1 MRLIPVAKPLLGREE
16 EEAVAAVL
24 RSGWLSQGPRVA
36 EFERLVADYVGAAH
50 AVAVTS
56 CTTALHLALRV
67 AGVAAG
73 DEVIVPSL
81 SFIATANSIRYCGA
95 TPVFCDIDART
106 FNMDPGCIEALI
118 TPRTRALLPVHQ
130 IGLAADLS
138 PLQAIAAKHG
148 LELIDD
154 AACALGAE
162 YRGRRVGSL
171 TRLACFSFHPRKSIT
186 TGEGGMITTSD
197 AELAGAMRRL
207 RTHSMSAPAE
217 ARHAANDVLV
227 ESYDE
232 LGYNYRLTDIQAAIG
247 IVQMTRLPAML
258 ARRRALAERYAR
270 LLAGLP
276 GVLTPVEPEPGQ
288 HTFQS
293 YMVLIEGDR
302 ALLDIMRDLLRKGVT
317 TRRAVM
323 ASHLEPAYR
332 GSALAAPLP
341 VTERV
346 AARGLILPLY
356 PEMTDAEQDVVVEAL
371 RQAIT
376 RAPFP

>member
-1 MRLIPVAKPLLGREE
+1 MRPIPLAKPLLGREE

-36 EFERLVADYVGAAH
+36 EFERIVADYVGAAH

-67 AGVAAG
+67 AGVAPG

-81 SFIATANSIRYCGA
+81 TFIATANAIRYCGA

-106 FNMDPGCIEALI
+106 FNMDPECVEALI

-130 IGLAADLS
+130 IGLAAELS

-148 LELIDD
+148 LEIVDD

-197 AELAGAMRRL
+197 PELAGTMRRL

-232 LGYNYRLTDIQAAIG
+232 LGYNYRMTDIQAAIG
-247 IVQMTRLPAML
+247 IVQMSRLPTIL
-258 ARRRALAERYAR
+258 ARRRALAERYDR

-276 GVLTPVEPEPGQ
+276 GVLAPVEPERGQ

-293 YMVLIEGDR
+293 YMVVIEGER
-302 ALLDIMRDLLRKGVT
+302 PVLEIMRELLRKGVT

-332 GSALAAPLP
+332 GCVLPAPLP

-346 AARGLILPLY
+346 AARGLIVPLY

-376 RAPFP
+376 RSS

>member
-1 MRLIPVAKPLLGREE
+1 MRSIPVAKPFIGREE

-36 EFERLVADYVGAAH
+36 EFERLVAAYVGASH
-50 AVAVTS
+50 AVAVSS
-56 CTTALHLALRV
+56 CTTALHLALQV
-67 AGVAAG
+67 AGVAPG

-81 SFIATANSIRYCGA
+81 TFIATANAIRYCGA
-95 TPVFCDIDART
+95 RPVFCDIDART
-106 FNMDPGCIEALI
+106 YNMDPGCIEALI

-138 PLQAIAAKHG
+138 PLQTIAARHG
-148 LELIDD
+148 LEIVDD

-197 AELAGAMRRL
+197 PELAATMRRL

-217 ARHAANDVLV
+217 ARHAADDVIV
-227 ESYDE
+227 ESYDA

-247 IVQMTRLPAML
+247 IVQMSRLSTML
-258 ARRRALAERYAR
+258 ARRRALAERYGS
-270 LLAGLP
+270 LLAPLA
-276 GVLTPVEPEPGQ
+276 GVLLPVEPEPGQ
-288 HTFQS
+288 HTYQS
-293 YMVLIEGDR
+293 YMVLIEGER
-302 ALLDIMRDLLRKGVT
+302 PIIDIMRGLLRRGVT

-323 ASHLEPAYR
+323 ACHLEPAYR
-332 GSALAAPLP
+332 GWGERASLP

-356 PEMTDAEQDVVVEAL
+356 PEMTHADQDAVVNAL
-371 RQAIT
+371 RQS
-376 RAPFP
+376 F

>member
-1 MRLIPVAKPLLGREE
+1 MRPIPLAKPLLGREE

-36 EFERLVADYVGAAH
+36 EFERIVADYVGAAH

-67 AGVAAG
+67 AGVAPG

-81 SFIATANSIRYCGA
+81 TFIATANAIRYCGA

-106 FNMDPGCIEALI
+106 FNMDPECVEALV

-148 LELIDD
+148 LEIVDD

-197 AELAGAMRRL
+197 PELAGTMRRL

-232 LGYNYRLTDIQAAIG
+232 LGYNYRMTDIQAAIG
-247 IVQMTRLPAML
+247 IVQMSRLPTML
-258 ARRRALAERYAR
+258 ARRRALAERYDR

-276 GVLTPVEPEPGQ
+276 GVLAPVEPERGQ

-293 YMVLIEGDR
+293 YMVVIEGER
-302 ALLDIMRDLLRKGVT
+302 PVLEIMRELLRKGVT

-332 GSALAAPLP
+332 ECALPAPLP

-346 AARGLILPLY
+346 AARGLIVPLY

-376 RAPFP
+376 RSS

>member
-1 MRLIPVAKPLLGREE
+1 MRLIPVAKPMIGREE

-36 EFERLVADYVGAAH
+36 EFERMVGEYVGAAH
-50 AVAVTS
+50 AVAVSS
-56 CTTALHLALRV
+56 CTTALHLALHV
-67 AGVAAG
+67 AGVAPG

-81 SFIATANSIRYCGA
+81 TFIATANAIRYCGA
-95 TPVFCDIDART
+95 RPVFCDIDAGT
-106 FNMDPGCIEALI
+106 FNMDPGCVEALI

-130 IGLAADLS
+130 IGLAADLV
-138 PLQAIAAKHG
+138 PLQAIAARHG
-148 LELIDD
+148 LEVVDD

-197 AELAGAMRRL
+197 PELAGTMRRL

-217 ARHAANDVLV
+217 ARHAANDVIV
-227 ESYDE
+227 ESYDA

-247 IVQMTRLPAML
+247 IVQMRRLPAML
-258 ARRRALAERYAR
+258 ARRRALAERYGS

-276 GVLTPVEPEPGQ
+276 GLLLPVEPEPGQ

-293 YMVLIEGDR
+293 YMVVIDGER
-302 ALLDIMRDLLRKGVT
+302 PMLDIMRALLRKGVT

-323 ASHLEPAYR
+323 ACHLEPAYR
-332 GSALAAPLP
+332 ESRLRVPLP

-356 PEMTDAEQDVVVEAL
+356 PEMTHAEQDLVVDAL
-371 RQAIT
+371 RQAC
-376 RAPFP
+376 